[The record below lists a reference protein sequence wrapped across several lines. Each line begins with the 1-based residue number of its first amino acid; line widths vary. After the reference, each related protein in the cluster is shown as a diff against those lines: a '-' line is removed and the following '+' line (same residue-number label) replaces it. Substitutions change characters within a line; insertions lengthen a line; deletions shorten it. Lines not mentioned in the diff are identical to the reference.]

1 MGLDIERL
9 KKDQKSIHSKA
20 ILETYEELPETIIQ
34 ILRNSVLKYCL
45 EERKTGIKEKYSA
58 RVINNWINNSILK
71 VDNQDKGKIK
81 RFNVLENIWLNI
93 IFEARKFGMPLPI
106 LKQVREDI
114 LESPIKDFSLLKLA
128 VFCSILYKPQI
139 LILYP
144 EGNASITSYELYAN
158 RIHTRMLRENHIVID
173 VLGRIKEEF
182 PQNILDKDLSI
193 NDSINDTNKLK
204 MLYFLKTGDYQQ
216 IKIYVSD
223 DDIRIIENSQ
233 NLLKNKELIQ
243 VISNWKFAK
252 AEIKIDNEVLTII
265 NP

>member
-9 KKDQKSIHSKA
+9 KKDQKNIHSKA
-20 ILETYEELPETIIQ
+20 ILETYKELPETIIQ

-128 VFCSILYKPQI
+128 VFCSILYKLQI

-182 PQNILDKDLSI
+182 PKNILDKDLSI

-243 VISNWKFAK
+243 VISNWKFTK